1 MIRMTEGHG
10 QAAARLKGRLQGPIV
25 RWDEHGA
32 EQLLPVNRVD
42 EGEKRFGE
50 GIRLCRGEHE
60 DRSAQT
66 VSSIFTVAS
75 PGST

>member
-1 MIRMTEGHG
+1 LFDG
-10 QAAARLKGRLQGPIV
+10 
-25 RWDEHGA
+25 DEHGA

-66 VSSIFTVAS
+66 VPPIFH
-75 PGST
+75 GSLSWIDMVDRQDMNGNAVILSFQRCRQ